1 MMHRHFSF
9 RGLLAGAADRMEVI
23 VTFLGI
29 LELMK
34 MGRIAISQKELF
46 EDIEIDYLA
55 EDVAPLEV

>member
-1 MMHRHFSF
+1 
-9 RGLLAGAADRMEVI
+9 MEVI

-34 MGRIAISQKELF
+34 MGRVAISQKELF

>member
-1 MMHRHFSF
+1 MPVRRPDGGYCH
-9 RGLLAGAADRMEVI
+9 I
-23 VTFLGI
+23 LGI

>member
-1 MMHRHFSF
+1 
-9 RGLLAGAADRMEVI
+9 MEVI

-34 MGRIAISQKELF
+34 MGRISICQKELF

-55 EDVAPLEV
+55 DEVKGF